1 MIVRRIR
8 RAITIPT
15 QHECASALRNYI
27 VDNLNLVDKFN
38 WYSIGLSPKVGNGV
52 KKKAIYGIA
61 LHMHLE
67 GMVALR
73 VAPKGDPRTS
83 TTPSAPAP
91 LAAGDGLTG
100 QAVATL
106 AQSDKYVVQR
116 KPSTR

>member
-1 MIVRRIR
+1 MVVRRIL

-27 VDNLNLVDKFN
+27 VDNLNLVDRFT

-52 KKKAIYGIA
+52 KKKAMYGIA

-83 TTPSAPAP
+83 TAPSALAP
-91 LAAGDGLTG
+91 LAAGDDLTG

-106 AQSDKYVVQR
+106 AQSDKYVVKP
-116 KPSTR
+116 KPSTC